1 MIRHRFSRLLLAP
14 AVGAACLLGLSPA
27 RGADTAPAPAKPPAA
42 AAKPAPKPAPKPRE
56 ASFGKG
62 TGSVMTRDQL
72 RQCMT
77 DQDRMKKDAAD
88 ILQTQQG
95 LDRDRAE
102 IDRTGAELEAAKA
115 SLDRTSQAAI
125 DAYNERARARAKMIE
140 DFKAAA
146 APFNERVDKLTDDRQ
161 AYAKDCQDR
170 RYLEEDFDAI
180 KAGK

>member
-1 MIRHRFSRLLLAP
+1 MMLRHFLRFLLAP
-14 AVGAACLLGLSPA
+14 ALGAAFCLGLPPA
-27 RGADTAPAPAKPPAA
+27 LAADTAPAPAKPSTATP
-42 AAKPAPKPAPKPRE
+42 KTAPKPAPKARE

-77 DQDRMKKDAAD
+77 DQDRMKKEAAD
-88 ILQTQQG
+88 ILQTQLG

-102 IDRTGAELEAAKA
+102 IDRTGAELEAGKA

-125 DAYNERARARAKMIE
+125 DAYNERALARAKLIG
-140 DFKAAA
+140 DYKAAA
-146 APFNERVDKLTDDRQ
+146 SPFNERVDKLTDDRQ

-170 RYLEEDFDAI
+170 RYLEEDYDAI